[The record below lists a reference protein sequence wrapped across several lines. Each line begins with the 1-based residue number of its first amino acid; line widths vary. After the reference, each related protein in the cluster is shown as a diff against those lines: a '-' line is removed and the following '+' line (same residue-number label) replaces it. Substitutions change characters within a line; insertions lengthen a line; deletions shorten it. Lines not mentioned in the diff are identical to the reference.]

1 MNIDLHGFGPALA
14 AGALM
19 TVQLALSALCLGLI
33 LGLLGALAKT
43 SPYKPLQWLGS
54 TYSTLVRGIPELLW
68 VLLIY
73 FGTVN
78 GMRAL
83 GKLFDI
89 SDLALSAFA
98 AGVIALGICFG
109 AYATEVF
116 RGAILAIPKGHREAG
131 LALGMS
137 RSRILFKLVL
147 PQMWRIALPGLG
159 NLFMI
164 LMKDTALVSVIG
176 LEEIMRHAQIAVGFT
191 KQAFTFYMVAAFM
204 YLGLT
209 VLAMAGMYFLEK
221 RASRG
226 FLRSAS

>member
-1 MNIDLHGFGPALA
+1 
-14 AGALM
+14 
-19 TVQLALSALCLGLI
+19 
-33 LGLLGALAKT
+33 
-43 SPYKPLQWLGS
+43 PLQWLGG

-83 GKLFDI
+83 GELLGI
-89 SDLALSAFA
+89 PNLALSAFA
-98 AGVIALGICFG
+98 AGVIALGLCFG

-191 KQAFTFYMVAAFM
+191 KEAFTFYMVAAIM

-209 VLAMAGMYFLEK
+209 VLAMIGMYFLEK
-221 RASRG
+221 HAGRG

>member
-1 MNIDLHGFGPALA
+1 MTFDLYGFGPALA
-14 AGALM
+14 AGMLM
-19 TVQLALSALCLGLI
+19 TVHLALSALALGLV

-43 SPYKPLQWLGS
+43 SSNRALQWLGGA
-54 TYSTLVRGIPELLW
+54 YSTLVRGIPELLW

-78 GMRAL
+78 AMRAIGHVFGIANL
-83 GKLFDI
+83 
-89 SDLALSAFA
+89 SLSAFA
-98 AGVIALGICFG
+98 AGVIALGLCFG

-116 RGAILAIPKGHREAG
+116 RGAILSIPKGHREAG

-137 RSRILFKLVL
+137 RSRIFIKLVM

-176 LEEIMRHAQIAVGFT
+176 LEEVMRHAQIAVTST
-191 KQAFTFYMVAAFM
+191 KQPFTFYLVAALM
-204 YLGLT
+204 YLCMTAVSMIGL
-209 VLAMAGMYFLEK
+209 AWLER
-221 RASRG
+221 RASVG
-226 FLRSAS
+226 FTRSAS

>member
-14 AGALM
+14 AGALL
-19 TVQLALSALCLGLI
+19 TVQLALAALCLGLI

-43 SPYKPLQWLGS
+43 SPYASLRWLGG
-54 TYSTLVRGIPELLW
+54 TYSTLVRGVPELLW

-83 GKLFDI
+83 GELFGI
-89 SDLALSAFA
+89 PDLALNAFA

-191 KQAFTFYMVAAFM
+191 REAFTFYMVAAVM
-204 YLGLT
+204 YLCLT
-209 VLAMAGMYFLEK
+209 VLAMTGMYFLEK
-221 RASRG
+221 RAGRG
-226 FLRSAS
+226 FLRSAT

>member
-14 AGALM
+14 AGALV
-19 TVQLALSALCLGLI
+19 TVQLALSALCLGLV

-89 SDLALSAFA
+89 PDLALSAFA

>member
-1 MNIDLHGFGPALA
+1 M
-14 AGALM
+14 
-19 TVQLALSALCLGLI
+19 
-33 LGLLGALAKT
+33 
-43 SPYKPLQWLGS
+43 
-54 TYSTLVRGIPELLW
+54 
-68 VLLIY
+68 
-73 FGTVN
+73 
-78 GMRAL
+78 
-83 GKLFDI
+83 
-89 SDLALSAFA
+89 
-98 AGVIALGICFG
+98 
-109 AYATEVF
+109 
-116 RGAILAIPKGHREAG
+116 
-131 LALGMS
+131 GMS

>member
-89 SDLALSAFA
+89 PDLALSAFS

>member
-33 LGLLGALAKT
+33 LGLLGAF

-54 TYSTLVRGIPELLW
+54 TYSPLVRGIPELLW

-89 SDLALSAFA
+89 PDLALSAFS

-116 RGAILAIPKGHREAG
+116 RGAILAIPKGHREAR

>member
-1 MNIDLHGFGPALA
+1 MH
-14 AGALM
+14 
-19 TVQLALSALCLGLI
+19 SALCLGLI

-89 SDLALSAFA
+89 PDLALSAFS